1 MQKDLFKPAL
11 NAAIIFGLLGVIL
24 GAMGAHAL
32 QPPVLSEKLHG
43 AYETA
48 VRYQFYHSFALLF
61 TALLYFIFPDKWI
74 KRATWAFIIGIILF
88 SGSIYLL
95 VYLEGVMN
103 VNPGML
109 GILTPIGGLFFITG
123 WLFLLLGINSRKQ
136 KQKREET
143 EKITS

>member
-1 MQKDLFKPAL
+1 MYKPAL
-11 NAAIIFGLLGVIL
+11 NAAIIFALLGVAT

-32 QPPVLSEKLHG
+32 APPVLTEKLHG

-61 TALLYFIFPDKWI
+61 ASLLYLVFPDKWI
-74 KRATWAFIIGIILF
+74 KRATWAFIAGIILF

-95 VYLEGVMN
+95 VYLESALQ

-109 GILTPIGGLFFITG
+109 GLLTPLGGLCFIAG

-136 KQKREET
+136 RERRGTLRNSE
-143 EKITS
+143 